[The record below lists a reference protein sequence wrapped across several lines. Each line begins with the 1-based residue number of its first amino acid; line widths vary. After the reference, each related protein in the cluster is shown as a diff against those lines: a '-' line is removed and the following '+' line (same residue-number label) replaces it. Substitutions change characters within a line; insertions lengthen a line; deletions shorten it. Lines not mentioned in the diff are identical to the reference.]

1 MTVIAVIV
9 ALAFVACVILCSAL
23 IVSGDSENPNDKED
37 F

>member
-1 MTVIAVIV
+1 MIAIIV

-23 IVSGDSENPNDKED
+23 IVSDDSENPNDKED